1 MSSGL
6 VVVLVMAILA
16 VVVVVGI
23 VLARKSGF
31 RAEMTGPGGM
41 GAKVEG
47 GGLSDDAEPQGEAEV
62 TDSTAGGSITA
73 RGAGSATVS
82 GSEAV
87 EGDIVADATG
97 DGDYPK
103 AP

>member
-1 MSSGL
+1 L
-6 VVVLVMAILA
+6 VAVLVMAILA

-23 VLARKSGF
+23 LVARKSGF

-47 GGLSDDAEPQGEAEV
+47 GGSDEDAGPRGDAEV
-62 TDSTAGGSITA
+62 TDSKAGGSITA
-73 RGAGSATVS
+73 RAPGSATVS
-82 GSEAV
+82 GSEA
-87 EGDIVADATG
+87 EGDITSDATG
-97 DGDYPK
+97 EGDPPK